1 MKIFKFLFL
10 VPVITLII
18 IFQTTLQSRYI
29 LASDVRD
36 GETVFKNVCA
46 GCHVRGGSVVLKG
59 SKSLKLSD
67 LEKRGIADVNSIAK
81 IANDGIGFMKG
92 YKNKMKIFKF
102 LFVIPLI
109 TLIIIFQTSLQNRY
123 LLASDLRDGET
134 IFRNVCAGCH
144 VRGGSVVLKGSKSLK
159 LSDLEK
165 RGIADVNSIAEIAN
179 EGIGYMKGY
188 KKKLKDGED
197 KVLAQWIIQN
207 AEKGWE

>member
-1 MKIFKFLFL
+1 MSGINQMKIFKFLFII
-10 VPVITLII
+10 PVITLII
-18 IFQTTLQSRYI
+18 IFQTYLQSGYI
-29 LASDVRD
+29 LASD
-36 GETVFKNVCA
+36 
-46 GCHVRGGSVVLKG
+46 
-59 SKSLKLSD
+59 
-67 LEKRGIADVNSIAK
+67 I
-81 IANDGIGFMKG
+81 
-92 YKNKMKIFKF
+92 
-102 LFVIPLI
+102 
-109 TLIIIFQTSLQNRY
+109 
-123 LLASDLRDGET
+123 RDGET

-207 AEKGWE
+207 AQKGWE

>member
-18 IFQTTLQSRYI
+18 IFQTTLQSRYM
-29 LASDVRD
+29 LASDLRD

-92 YKNKMKIFKF
+92 YKNK
-102 LFVIPLI
+102 
-109 TLIIIFQTSLQNRY
+109 
-123 LLASDLRDGET
+123 
-134 IFRNVCAGCH
+134 
-144 VRGGSVVLKGSKSLK
+144 
-159 LSDLEK
+159 
-165 RGIADVNSIAEIAN
+165 
-179 EGIGYMKGY
+179 
-188 KKKLKDGED
+188 LKDGED

-207 AEKGWE
+207 AENGWE

>member
-1 MKIFKFLFL
+1 MKFFKFLFL

-18 IFQTTLQSRYI
+18 IFQTTLQSRYM
-29 LASDVRD
+29 LASDLRD

-92 YKNKMKIFKF
+92 YKNK
-102 LFVIPLI
+102 
-109 TLIIIFQTSLQNRY
+109 
-123 LLASDLRDGET
+123 
-134 IFRNVCAGCH
+134 
-144 VRGGSVVLKGSKSLK
+144 
-159 LSDLEK
+159 
-165 RGIADVNSIAEIAN
+165 
-179 EGIGYMKGY
+179 
-188 KKKLKDGED
+188 LKDGED

-207 AEKGWE
+207 AQKGWE

>member
-1 MKIFKFLFL
+1 MKIFKFIFL

-29 LASDVRD
+29 FASDVRD

-92 YKNKMKIFKF
+92 YKNK
-102 LFVIPLI
+102 
-109 TLIIIFQTSLQNRY
+109 
-123 LLASDLRDGET
+123 
-134 IFRNVCAGCH
+134 
-144 VRGGSVVLKGSKSLK
+144 
-159 LSDLEK
+159 
-165 RGIADVNSIAEIAN
+165 
-179 EGIGYMKGY
+179 
-188 KKKLKDGED
+188 LKDGED

-207 AEKGWE
+207 AENGWE

>member
-1 MKIFKFLFL
+1 MGGINQMKISKFLF
-10 VPVITLII
+10 VIPVITLII
-18 IFQTTLQSRYI
+18 IFQTSLHGRYL

-36 GETVFKNVCA
+36 G
-46 GCHVRGGSVVLKG
+46 G
-59 SKSLKLSD
+59 
-67 LEKRGIADVNSIAK
+67 
-81 IANDGIGFMKG
+81 
-92 YKNKMKIFKF
+92 
-102 LFVIPLI
+102 
-109 TLIIIFQTSLQNRY
+109 
-123 LLASDLRDGET
+123 T

-165 RGIADVNSIAEIAN
+165 RGISDEKSIAKIAN

-188 KKKLKDGED
+188 KNKLKDGED

>member
-46 GCHVRGGSVVLKG
+46 GCHVRNGLVISKG

-67 LEKRGIADVNSIAK
+67 LKKRGIADVNSI
-81 IANDGIGFMKG
+81 
-92 YKNKMKIFKF
+92 
-102 LFVIPLI
+102 
-109 TLIIIFQTSLQNRY
+109 
-123 LLASDLRDGET
+123 
-134 IFRNVCAGCH
+134 
-144 VRGGSVVLKGSKSLK
+144 SK
-159 LSDLEK
+159 
-165 RGIADVNSIAEIAN
+165 IAN

-188 KKKLKDGED
+188 KHKLKNEED
-197 KVLAQWIIQN
+197 KIVAQWIILN